1 MNAARWTPFLV
12 LFFLTLLIG
21 LTLVWGNLG
30 VAQESQMLRAIAL
43 REGRS
48 PEWLIEAFQWITWS
62 GDAAQRSL
70 VMIAFSAA
78 LLWKKRWRAGLIML
92 VFPAVAGATSS
103 ILKQAF
109 ARARPDVVPHLDTFG
124 NLSFPSGHATSAMAI
139 LLLAALL
146 IPRHNRAFWIGL
158 AVLGGSLVSV
168 SRLFLGVHWPSD
180 IVSGMMWGTGFA
192 LAGAT
197 AAKRWGD
204 RAR

>member
-1 MNAARWTPFLV
+1 
-12 LFFLTLLIG
+12 
-21 LTLVWGNLG
+21 
-30 VAQESQMLRAIAL
+30 
-43 REGRS
+43 
-48 PEWLIEAFQWITWS
+48 
-62 GDAAQRSL
+62 
-70 VMIAFSAA
+70 MIAFSAA